1 MNLCHRP
8 HARKPIKG
16 ISTRCRME
24 TNNINKNTSDKT
36 LHPERKTGFK
46 PSKKLA
52 EILIRPLQTCK
63 RATLESRKGHS
74 CIATVALLQARL
86 GPFRPVFAPQH
97 VSAKFKRLIIRTL
110 EISQKSLICTR
121 VIVRCK
127 YRKQRSRKRTNSLT
141 RFCPAVSF
149 SQETH
154 PGPPCREGVKDKG

>member
-1 MNLCHRP
+1 MGYTP
-8 HARKPIKG
+8 TQKAMKAV
-16 ISTRCRME
+16 STGCQMVA
-24 TNNINKNTSDKT
+24 NNINKNASAKT
-36 LHPERKTGFK
+36 LQPERKTDFRISEK
-46 PSKKLA
+46 PA
-52 EILIRPLQTCK
+52 DFLIRALQTCE

-74 CIATVALLQARL
+74 CDATVALLQARL
-86 GPFRPVFAPQH
+86 SPFRPVFAPQY